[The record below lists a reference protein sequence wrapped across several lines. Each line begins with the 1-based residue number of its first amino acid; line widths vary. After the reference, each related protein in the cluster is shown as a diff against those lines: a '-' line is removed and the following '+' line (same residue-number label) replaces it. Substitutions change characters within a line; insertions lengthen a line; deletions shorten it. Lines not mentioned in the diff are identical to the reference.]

1 MLHQLKIWSAVA
13 LTAVLS
19 CTPLAVANNG
29 DPMIIQR
36 FTQDSPVTDTH
47 LTNDCNGEDVI
58 LNGTLHFELTTG
70 SDSDG
75 DRTIYD
81 LDSTTRLVG
90 EGQTTHVRYVSVDKI
105 HLHDITHG
113 GQASN
118 TRSTMKSRLVAQ
130 GPVPDLISRS
140 TMHTVINKDGTIV
153 LQRERESISCR

>member
-1 MLHQLKIWSAVA
+1 MLHQLKICSAVA
-13 LTAVLS
+13 LTAMLT
-19 CTPLAVANNG
+19 CTPLAVAG
-29 DPMIIQR
+29 DNDQMTIQK
-36 FTQDSPVTDTH
+36 FTQDSVLTDQH
-47 LTNDCNGEDVI
+47 LTNDCNGEDVV
-58 LNGTLHFELTTG
+58 LNGTMHFELTTG
-70 SDSDG
+70 SDIDG